1 VTISVVLVGV
11 LVATLAAIGA
21 SSHTLS
27 PGGKQSAASVSKR
40 LCASLPDLPAA
51 SLPVGLNGVFD
62 IKQFASSAVSMGTVG
77 ERGLSASGF
86 VGGCASTTSGNAFHS
101 DRLLFSFKSQAGALR
116 FAAYTFNKI
125 VPTLTNGGPSGP
137 DTVSDIAGSLFEFY
151 DTTSE
156 FPGDIGFVVRGV
168 VAAEVAIIAS
178 GSGNDVDTSFDGE
191 LLAMSRKLSGRSAVV
206 TLGQTGPTV
215 SDPVRSVV
223 VNSTTPG
230 SSVDLPEAV
239 RVTQLLWQYRQ
250 LALNESDVK
259 ALPLIE
265 SGAVLGVDRSLCFSE
280 CEADQTV
287 GAVVAYS
294 PIVPAQ
300 SGWPAEFLTSV
311 VYAGFCG
318 QLCVDTFVAVQARH
332 GAPWRISLYIS
343 FSGQDALESSGLGPS
358 QPAELPDAPVTAPIE
373 SLQADYARYLQSL
386 AATGSPPRSTP
397 LAEDVFSDKQT
408 LKILNIPPDG
418 KDSQGVSRTT
428 TFAAGPLS
436 STEFGVDFDV
446 TTLCGTYTWAT
457 TAVPSAGK
465 VLVQPTDRSIY
476 GSALAPGSYTSVSLH
491 GTGMVCFDIYPYA
504 NEQISTVGNFD
515 AVVSGTGR
523 H

>member
-1 VTISVVLVGV
+1 
-11 LVATLAAIGA
+11 
-21 SSHTLS
+21 
-27 PGGKQSAASVSKR
+27 
-40 LCASLPDLPAA
+40 
-51 SLPVGLNGVFD
+51 
-62 IKQFASSAVSMGTVG
+62 
-77 ERGLSASGF
+77 
-86 VGGCASTTSGNAFHS
+86 
-101 DRLLFSFKSQAGALR
+101 LFSFKSQAGALR
-116 FAAYTFNKI
+116 FAAYTFNNI

-151 DTTSE
+151 DTTSG

-168 VAAEVAIIAS
+168 VAAEVAIIAN
-178 GSGNDVDTSFDGE
+178 GSGDDALDTSFDGE

-215 SDPVRSVV
+215 SGPVRSVV
-223 VNSTTPG
+223 VNSTAPG
-230 SSVDLPEAV
+230 SSVDLSEAV

-280 CEADQTV
+280 CDADQTV
-287 GAVVAYS
+287 GAAVAYS

-343 FSGQDALESSGLGPS
+343 FSGQDPLETSGLGPS
-358 QPAELPDAPVTAPIE
+358 QPAELPDAPLTAPIE
-373 SLQADYARYLQSL
+373 SLQADYASYLQSL

-397 LAEDVFSDKQT
+397 LAEDVFSNKQT
-408 LKILNIPPDG
+408 LKVLNIPPDG

-436 STEFGVDFDV
+436 PTEFGVDFYV

-457 TAVPSAGK
+457 TAVPPAGK

-476 GSALAPGSYTSVSLH
+476 GSVLAPGSYTSVRLR
-491 GTGMVCFDIYPYA
+491 GTGMVCFDIYPDA
-504 NEQISTVGNFD
+504 KQQISTVGNLD